1 MKLADKPAGAP
12 ASRGN
17 DALPGA
23 GGTGKPGA
31 APEFALINLLKAVA
45 AQLIVL
51 HHLAFYGPMADHA
64 RPLLPEVMDWLGD
77 TARIAVQVFLVIGG
91 FLAAKSLSPDGQ
103 GGLVDPRAALW
114 RRYVKLAP
122 PFLAAT
128 LLAAV
133 ATAWAA
139 AWMVHDSISAPATFA
154 QLCAHAVLL
163 HGVLE
168 YESLSAG
175 AWYVAIDF
183 QLYAALVLMLW
194 LAGRVADRRP
204 LPWLVPCAVAA
215 GIAVSL
221 FYFNLDAGWDD
232 WAPYFFGSYGLGAM
246 AWWAGDRRRSGRAVA
261 LLVALAVLPV
271 LAALVLEFRGR
282 IALAL
287 AVACVLFLFGR
298 VRTLPS
304 GLATSAVS
312 GLGRISYAIFLV
324 HFPVCLVVNAAFTRF
339 VPAEPLWQLAGV
351 LCAWAASLAV
361 GAMFYRWVEVPLGR
375 MVRAATTRIAA
386 PVWTGEKVT
395 LRS

>member
-1 MKLADKPAGAP
+1 
-12 ASRGN
+12 
-17 DALPGA
+17 
-23 GGTGKPGA
+23 
-31 APEFALINLLKAVA
+31 
-45 AQLIVL
+45 LIVL

-64 RPLLPEVMDWLGD
+64 RPLAPGLMDWLGD

-91 FLAAKSLSPDGQ
+91 FLAAKSLSPDGS
-103 GGLVDPRAALW
+103 GGLADPRAAIW

-128 LLAAV
+128 LLAAL

-139 AWMVHDSISAPATFA
+139 SWMMHDSISAPATFA

-163 HGVLE
+163 HGVLG

-183 QLYAALVLMLW
+183 QLYAALAVTLW
-194 LAGRVADRRP
+194 LAGRVTRGRP

-232 WAPYFFGSYGLGAM
+232 CAPYFFGSYGLGAM
-246 AWWAGDRRRSGRAVA
+246 AWWAGDRKRKGRAVV
-261 LLVALAVLPV
+261 LLAALAVLPV
-271 LAALVLEFRGR
+271 LAALVLEFRDR

-298 VRTLPS
+298 VRARP
-304 GLATSAVS
+304 GLVMSAVG
-312 GLGRISYAIFLV
+312 GLGRISYAVFLV
-324 HFPVCLVVNAAFTRF
+324 HFPVCLVINAAFTRYA
-339 VPAEPLWQLAGV
+339 PAEPSWQMAGV
-351 LCAWAASLAV
+351 MGAWAASLAA
-361 GAMFYRWVEVPLGR
+361 GAMFHRWVELPLGR
-375 MVRAATTRIAA
+375 TVRAATTRMAA
-386 PVWTGEKVT
+386 PAWAGERMT